1 MAVTERDILMGPRG
15 KKVITHMATKAQLTK
30 IESPFK
36 FWHSPCIQHWKE
48 VNFCL
53 GIGKKVKKWKKK
65 KFLEKW
71 PFLRQSGTW
80 KSSITINIFGK
91 LKYDANFVYLGP
103 KLRVGALLPRICPK
117 LATFG
122 MSPRKWPVPPK
133 KWAWSSRKK
142 VVLSRS
148 RQLVTKS
155 FAPSTKNRIFGQCLA
170 HFAFLGDLGHM
181 LAFMANLM
189 SCATKKQCEW
199 GA

>member
-91 LKYDANFVYLGP
+91 LKSDMSLSSPSV
-103 KLRVGALLPRICPK
+103 ALLSKNGQNLGCAPEKTCTPE
-117 LATFG
+117 TENYFG
-122 MSPRKWPVPPK
+122 AKHDQKNVK
-133 KWAWSSRKK
+133 KMIVISLFW
-142 VVLSRS
+142 
-148 RQLVTKS
+148 
-155 FAPSTKNRIFGQCLA
+155 STKTCTIFHQNYD
-170 HFAFLGDLGHM
+170 FSSKE
-181 LAFMANLM
+181 
-189 SCATKKQCEW
+189 SCC
-199 GA
+199 